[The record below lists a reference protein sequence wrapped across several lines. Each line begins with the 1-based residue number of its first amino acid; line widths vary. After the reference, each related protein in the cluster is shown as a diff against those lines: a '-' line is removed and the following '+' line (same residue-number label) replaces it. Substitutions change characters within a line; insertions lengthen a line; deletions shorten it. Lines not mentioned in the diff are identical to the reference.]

1 MARPDDEPGYD
12 SACEDEYGGGVL
24 LAEYD
29 GDMMELDAQQLSQSL
44 CDETANVRGSSVKEH
59 CLVDTG
65 LLDPATHRAENIHG
79 EGDGPPTDLG
89 TTAATEGA
97 VDHQLL
103 CEDTT
108 TGSQFLELYPG
119 HPWSSSEAYS
129 TAAMVE
135 SLEDGGIATNATS
148 NETIGSGEGLSATHD
163 LDDGTESPVYS
174 ESGISFGHPPQD
186 LATAGVEYHQ
196 LYPQMSGWDGD
207 LQNQFSHDFS
217 AACDLSNN
225 MSFVDCRR
233 YWRNAYQIQQRQK
246 PRSPSLDQPRF
257 PLLKDCDVM
266 SWRTWRSQNRATR
279 VTGAD
284 IEKARCD
291 IQGVDWSQCG
301 SSRHDMRE
309 VRRRTYIN
317 LTKMIT
323 NSPYA
328 SAVNNWT
335 NFCSAPYMNPKGRA
349 RASAIT
355 NGQDFFRFNRMSL
368 DHAISIPHFQLRHI
382 VSASSNNAIFYP
394 TVVNEE
400 TGSQITCVN
409 PDVEVDNIIID
420 SANCG
425 RHSESPRMQK
435 IFTLSAKN
443 DVLITGGLNGEY
455 AMKSLTTPPDSPFTS
470 GMVTNNRDQSSTNH
484 VHTYLDRRSGLPQAV
499 FSSNDSRTST
509 LDCMTN
515 TFTSHHHHTKPV
527 NCAAT
532 SPDTRL
538 RLLVR
543 DAKHPLIVDVET
555 GRRIAKLSGHS
566 DYGFAC
572 DWSGDGFHIATGAQ
586 DGLVHIY
593 DLRNWKVPLRRWRN
607 PVRTLAADLGGV
619 RTLAFS
625 PQGSGPPVL
634 VMAESADFVHVVD
647 GVGFGKKQTIDF
659 FGEVAGLSFEPEG
672 QRFWVGVGDPD
683 VGGLME
689 FERNRQGRFAAPK
702 DSWAWLWKC

>member
-1 MARPDDEPGYD
+1 MARPDDESGYD

-29 GDMMELDAQQLSQSL
+29 GDMMELDAHQLSQSH
-44 CDETANVRGSSVKEH
+44 CAETTNQRGSSVEEN
-59 CLVDTG
+59 CLVDTE
-65 LLDPATHRAENIHG
+65 LLDPAIHPSENIHG
-79 EGDGPPTDLG
+79 EGDGPPTELE
-89 TTAATEGA
+89 TAAASEGI
-97 VDHQLL
+97 VDHSPF

-108 TGSQFLELYPG
+108 TGSQYLELYPG
-119 HPWSSSEAYS
+119 HHWSSSEAFS

-135 SLEDGGIATNATS
+135 TLDDWGTATNATS
-148 NETIGSGEGLSATHD
+148 NETIDSAEGLSATHD
-163 LDDGTESPVYS
+163 LDDGTGSAVYS
-174 ESGISFGHPPQD
+174 ESGISSGYPPQD
-186 LATAGVEYHQ
+186 PASAGIEHHQ

-225 MSFVDCRR
+225 MSFVECRR
-233 YWRNAYQIQQRQK
+233 YWRDVYQIQQRQCL
-246 PRSPSLDQPRF
+246 PHSSLYHPGF

-279 VTGAD
+279 VTRAD

-301 SSRHDMRE
+301 TSRQDMRK

-323 NSPYA
+323 DYPDA
-328 SAVNNWT
+328 RAVNNWT
-335 NFCSAPYMNPKGRA
+335 MLCSAPYMNREGRD

-355 NGQDFFRFNRMSL
+355 NGQDFFRFDRMSL
-368 DHAISIPHFQLRHI
+368 DQAIFIPHFQLRHI
-382 VSASSNNAIFYP
+382 VSASSSNAIFYP

-420 SANCG
+420 SASCG

-455 AMKSLTTPPDSPFTS
+455 AMKSLTTAPDSPFTS

-515 TFTSHHHHTKPV
+515 TFTSHHHHNQPV

-543 DAKHPLIVDVET
+543 DAKHPLVVDVET

-634 VMAESADFVHVVD
+634 VMAESADFVHVLD
-647 GVGFGKKQTIDF
+647 GVGFDKKQTIDF

-672 QRFWVGVGDPD
+672 QRLWVGVGDPD

-689 FERNRQGRFAAPK
+689 FERNREGRFAAPK
-702 DSWAWLWKC
+702 DVWAGLWKR